1 MFSSKKENLPSPSLE
16 DSFFPF
22 SSSSSASTK
31 RTMGPGVVPEA
42 LSDLS
47 QDDGCTALQESDL
60 VLAAELGQALLER
73 NEELNAQLEQ
83 KEKEVEVQYTIS
95 EAVTVFFNLFFLSE
109 TESFWLFICG
119 ISMLL
124 FHRNALACCVYSTF
138 FIFDGKRLMNEH
150 TFI

>member
-1 MFSSKKENLPSPSLE
+1 
-16 DSFFPF
+16 
-22 SSSSSASTK
+22 
-31 RTMGPGVVPEA
+31 MGPGVVPEA

-95 EAVTVFFNLFFLSE
+95 EAVTVFLIY
-109 TESFWLFICG
+109 SFYLRLRAFGC
-119 ISMLL
+119 LYV
-124 FHRNALACCVYSTF
+124 ALACCCSTEMPLHAV
-138 FIFDGKRLMNEH
+138 FIQPSLYLMVKD
-150 TFI
+150 